1 MSYHRPQSR
10 SYTCLNQPTTDKATM
25 NNTFVSDYGSEIQL
39 ADVPYPCLEAKAGHR
54 LWEGANT
61 RLWIETI
68 LTQHELTWK
77 YKKTFQA
84 PEGRW
89 YYHVFEIDGIEHTCS
104 IAKKNG
110 NVWVVSEHI

>member
-1 MSYHRPQSR
+1 
-10 SYTCLNQPTTDKATM
+10 M

-110 NVWVVSEHI
+110 NVWVVSENIDIKNIMYVS